1 MAYTLSSITGK
12 MNVDEP
18 KDKIEFIYEEEVL
31 YNEENKE
38 MRTVINRT

>member
-1 MAYTLSSITGK
+1 
-12 MNVDEP
+12 MNVDKP

-31 YNEENKE
+31 YKEENKE